1 MNFTEAE
8 RQENQDRE
16 FTDRTP
22 LSDQEFLGRRLVKRY
37 KVLRANNDD
46 DGIRITS
53 DEAPVLHAMLWAN
66 KPFSA
71 DMASIGELRF
81 FGRTVIIDD
90 SIALA

>member
-71 DMASIGELRF
+71 DTSIGELRF
-81 FGRTVIIDD
+81 FGREVIVDD
-90 SIALA
+90 GIALA